1 MWNQAYQ
8 KSSRSSFTVAWKG
21 MFRTR
26 ILEVVCFL
34 AVCFFLL
41 GSATPDLHKQQKE
54 NGFHLYM
61 WLMPFIMPVIDIIS
75 QKD

>member
-26 ILEVVCFL
+26 ILEVLCFL
-34 AVCFFLL
+34 EVCFFLL
-41 GSATPDLHKQQKE
+41 GSATPDLQKQQKE
-54 NGFHLYM
+54 NGFHSCM
-61 WLMPFIMPVIDIIS
+61 WLVPFIMLVIDFIG
-75 QKD
+75 QTD